1 MKKEYSVS
9 EAARVAHM
17 TSETLRHY
25 DRIGLVRPSRRDE
38 NTQYRYYTEEDIVR
52 LCTVHTLQQMDLPLA
67 KIKEV
72 LAYDD
77 PAQIAAFFTQAE
89 HMADEKIAGIGKQSG
104 TDSPRQGRIRR
115 QTEQRKGCTGC
126 ICTNPAV
133 PRDFALQQP
142 GRARGGYAV
151 ELFEQVL
158 CPASA
163 DGPGAFR
170 I

>member
-72 LAYDD
+72 LPTINRTVEYTRSE
-77 PAQIAAFFTQAE
+77 FSVSLLT
-89 HMADEKIAGIGKQSG
+89 K
-104 TDSPRQGRIRR
+104 
-115 QTEQRKGCTGC
+115 RKKVVSM
-126 ICTNPAV
+126 P
-133 PRDFALQQP
+133 
-142 GRARGGYAV
+142 
-151 ELFEQVL
+151 
-158 CPASA
+158 
-163 DGPGAFR
+163 
-170 I
+170 